1 MANLTM
7 MANWIMISYKLV
19 NLNLVKSISHSE
31 NSITFEIDSGQEV
44 ILFNNT
50 EDAEREFEKLKKML
64 INTNRKIPLNGW
76 LNLYK
81 NTLTYD

>member
-31 NSITFEIDSGQEV
+31 NSIIVEFASGQEV

-64 INTNRKIPLNGW
+64 INTNRKIPLNG
-76 LNLYK
+76 
-81 NTLTYD
+81 

>member
-50 EDAEREFEKLKKML
+50 EDAEREFEKLKKTL
-64 INTNRKIPLNGW
+64 INTNKKIPLNG
-76 LNLYK
+76 
-81 NTLTYD
+81 